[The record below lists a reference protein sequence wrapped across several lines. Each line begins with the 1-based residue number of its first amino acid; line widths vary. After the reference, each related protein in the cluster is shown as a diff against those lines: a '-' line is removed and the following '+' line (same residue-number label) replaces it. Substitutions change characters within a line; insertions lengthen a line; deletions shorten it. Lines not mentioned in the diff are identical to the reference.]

1 MAEVRVYEDRAQVG
15 FVDTYAQTAQYTG
28 GIDRVEREFNRIDNG
43 EVVVTSVEEPAE
55 DDGGPQEPL
64 GQALR
69 ASQVDKAPLEKQV
82 LGFLAGED
90 NIQVEVVNPE
100 SELGQALME
109 DGSATTAA
117 GFTLEAYNDGTSE
130 RE

>member
-15 FVDTYAQTAQYTG
+15 FVDTYSRTAQYTG
-28 GIDRVEREFNRIDNG
+28 SSDLLEREFARIDRG
-43 EVVVTSVEEPAE
+43 EVVVTATEPPA
-55 DDGGPQEPL
+55 DGGGPQRAL
-64 GQALR
+64 GQGLR
-69 ASQVDKAPLEKQV
+69 AMQVDKQPLERQV

-100 SELGQALME
+100 SDLGQTLME
-109 DGSATTAA
+109 DGEATTTA
-117 GFTLEAYNDGTSE
+117 GFTLEAHNDGTSE